1 MAGGI
6 GSRFWPESR
15 AKKPKQLL
23 DVITPGISLIQATLQ
38 RTLLFA
44 EIGDT
49 LIVTNEAQRAEIE
62 RQLPELPKSNIISE
76 PMGRNTAP
84 CIALGARII
93 RERSNQDPLTGSE
106 ESVMIVLPADHV
118 IRNEHEF
125 ARLMKLAARLA
136 HETRG
141 LITIG
146 IHPSRAE
153 TGYGYIQLD
162 DEHLPSQKELPQ
174 FSEFELRDIFNVKR
188 FAEKPDVDTAR
199 RFVESG
205 DFLWN
210 SGMFVWRVD
219 AIEQA
224 LQQYT
229 PEIMQQMEN
238 LPHHTAP
245 DFDARLREV
254 YGTVR
259 GVSIDYGVMEPASAG
274 RKEQGSA
281 AVMPPSDVYVLRA
294 GALGWSDVGSWD
306 EVYRLSE
313 KDLENNVLIGSNVIA
328 RNSRGCLVISRNDQ
342 LVLTYGMTDAI
353 VINTGDAILISRRD
367 QSQGIRDVVDYL
379 KRRQMTEFL

>member
-1 MAGGI
+1 MAGGV

-15 AKKPKQLL
+15 SKKPKQLL
-23 DVITPGISLIQATLQ
+23 DVVTPGISLIQATVQ

-44 EIGDT
+44 DIADT
-49 LIVTNEAQRAEIE
+49 LIVTNEAQREELE
-62 RQLPELPKSNIISE
+62 RQLPDLPKANIISE

-84 CIALGARII
+84 CIALGARMI
-93 RERSNQDPLTGSE
+93 RERMRMTDHAVE
-106 ESVMIVLPADHV
+106 ETVMIVLPADHV
-118 IRNEHEF
+118 IRNEQEF

-136 HETRG
+136 HETHG
-141 LITIG
+141 LITVG
-146 IHPSRAE
+146 IHPTRAE
-153 TGYGYIQLD
+153 TGFGYIQLD
-162 DEHLPSQKELPQ
+162 DERLPSQKELPI

-210 SGMFVWRVD
+210 SGMFIWRVD

-224 LQQYT
+224 LRQYT
-229 PEIMQQMEN
+229 PEIMEQMDT
-238 LPHHTAP
+238 LPVHTSSN
-245 DFDARLREV
+245 FNTQLREV
-254 YGTVR
+254 YSTVR
-259 GVSIDYGVMEPASAG
+259 GVSIDYGVMEPASAVG
-274 RKEQGSA
+274 QKA
-281 AVMPPSDVYVLRA
+281 KVFVLRA

-313 KDLENNVLIGSNVIA
+313 KDLENNVLIGSHVVA

-353 VINTGDAILISRRD
+353 VINTGNAILISRRD
-367 QSQGIRDVVDYL
+367 QAQGIRDVVDYL